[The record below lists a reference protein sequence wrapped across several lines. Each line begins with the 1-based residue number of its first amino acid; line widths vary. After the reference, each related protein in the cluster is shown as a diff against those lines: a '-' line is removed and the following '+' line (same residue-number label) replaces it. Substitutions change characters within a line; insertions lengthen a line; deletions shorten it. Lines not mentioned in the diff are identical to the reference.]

1 MFKISEIYEKQFR
14 TTNEK
19 PDGSEYV
26 TYTTKFAT
34 RDCLINPAFIV
45 AVRPHEP
52 GPGLAQK
59 LMVESFPEGSKFST
73 LILDGN
79 SFRKSEILVL
89 GSFEK
94 ISGILKDF

>member
-1 MFKISEIYEKQFR
+1 MLKISEIYEKQTR

-19 PDGSEYV
+19 PDGSEYIS
-26 TYTTKFAT
+26 YTTAFDT
-34 RDCLINPAFIV
+34 RDCLINPSFIV
-45 AVRPHEP
+45 AVRPFDP

-79 SFRKSEILVL
+79 SFRKSEVLVL

-94 ISGILKDF
+94 ISGLLKDF